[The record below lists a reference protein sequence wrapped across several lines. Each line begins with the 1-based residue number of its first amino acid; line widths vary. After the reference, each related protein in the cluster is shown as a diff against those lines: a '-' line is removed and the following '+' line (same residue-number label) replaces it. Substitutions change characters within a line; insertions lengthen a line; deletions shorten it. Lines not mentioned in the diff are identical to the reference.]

1 MLLDWLLRSE
11 VIARLTA
18 YTSTPQGPH
27 FLFDVWTGDQSQT
40 ARIEARKC
48 KREIV
53 CSNKFKGRVYANE
66 NRGAVSKSIDVEGE
80 VLLGADKSNRLSKL
94 PKDRMRGHSE
104 E

>member
-1 MLLDWLLRSE
+1 MRVKLPELKQES
-11 VIARLTA
+11 VNVFK
-18 YTSTPQGPH
+18 QKKK
-27 FLFDVWTGDQSQT
+27 V
-40 ARIEARKC
+40 
-48 KREIV
+48 REIV
-53 CSNKFKGRVYANE
+53 CSNKIKGRVYANE